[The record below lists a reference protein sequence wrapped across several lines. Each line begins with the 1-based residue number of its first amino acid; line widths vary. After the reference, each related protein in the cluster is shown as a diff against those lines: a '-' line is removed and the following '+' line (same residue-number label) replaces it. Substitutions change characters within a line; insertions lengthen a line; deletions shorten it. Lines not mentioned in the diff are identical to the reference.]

1 MIDFVPIIFILTGY
15 LSAYSMWPTIRTI
28 ELRQEWG
35 QLEDDLSE
43 YDMMISIPNCDLIG
57 HEGTMYVGDEE
68 YSVMVFDCAGIFG
81 HQWMTENM
89 IAAELGYFSWMEYAE
104 FVGTEV
110 EVLIKIK

>member
-1 MIDFVPIIFILTGY
+1 MNLIPVIFILTGY

-35 QLEDDLSE
+35 QLPNDLSE
-43 YDMMISIPNCDLIG
+43 YDMMISVPNCDLIG
-57 HEGTMYVGDEE
+57 HEGTMYVGDEQ
-68 YSVMVFDCAGIFG
+68 YSVMVFDCAGEFG

-89 IAAELGYFSWMEYAE
+89 IAAELGYFSWMDYTEL
-104 FVGTEV
+104 VGTEV